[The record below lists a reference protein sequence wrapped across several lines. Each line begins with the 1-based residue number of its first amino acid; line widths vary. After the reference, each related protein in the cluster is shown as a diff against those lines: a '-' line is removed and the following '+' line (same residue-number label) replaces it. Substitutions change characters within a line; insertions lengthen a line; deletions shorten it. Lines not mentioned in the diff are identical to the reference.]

1 MKHKGFIG
9 SVLAGLMLVL
19 YTACE
24 DKVGDNIYTKKLD
37 LIGEYMEHHPD
48 YYSGFYALLEKTEML
63 GLMNSYGAYTCF
75 IPNNEAVDAYFKNS
89 EFGSMENFPV
99 DSLKKIVLYQI
110 IENDTISTSEF
121 TGDRLRTTNMM
132 GDFLQVKQ
140 VGYDHII
147 NNLATILLRD
157 QIVKNGIIHMTDA
170 FLFPDKDNVVGKL
183 DSEGIDNRYSIF
195 SDALKA
201 TGIANRL
208 QKSSDSHEFSYT
220 KTENEMPVKV
230 IIPKLYRY
238 TLLVESDDVYRKA
251 GIHSYEDLKNRYAG
265 TSNDVTNPTNGL
277 YRFIAYH
284 CLDRQYTYTQF
295 GTFAAQDGYEIVETM
310 CENTLLEFRNYPEGI
325 VFNRFTDENNVVIP
339 GSKVTSNY
347 DQRNIMANNGM
358 LHEIESILEIPD
370 QKLYFHKKMRF
381 NIASFLPELMNNGYR
396 GKESLELPNAML
408 KGPQYFD
415 NLQIIGEAGYVIP
428 KYDYTSQWIRHQYDE
443 ILIGSGYSPWEQ
455 ETTGKLWGSTRY
467 DVTLILPPFPEGT
480 WEVRFGYT
488 SNQYRGM
495 AQIYLD
501 GDPAGIPLWMGPV
514 TTAYYGIDGMDEET
528 ARKVL
533 YNNSYM
539 PYPSHITNGSGSAA
553 LYTNVDRL
561 RRVIG
566 TYSWNDM
573 KKHVLRFKS
582 VEAGQLS
589 LNFIELI
596 PIELIAEEGTE

>member
-1 MKHKGFIG
+1 MA
-9 SVLAGLMLVL
+9 LAV
-19 YTACE
+19 YTSCE

-48 YYSGFYALLEKTEML
+48 HYSGFYALLEKTEML

-75 IPNNEAVDAYFKNS
+75 IPNNEAVDEYFKNS
-89 EFGSMENFPV
+89 EFGSMENYPV

-140 VGYDHII
+140 VGADIII
-147 NNLATILLRD
+147 NNLAKILLRD
-157 QIVKNGIIHMTDA
+157 QIVKNGIIHETDA

-183 DSEGIDNRYSIF
+183 DNEGANSRYSIF
-195 SDALKA
+195 SEALKE
-201 TGIANRL
+201 TGISALLDRSL
-208 QKSSDSHEFSYT
+208 DPREFSYT
-220 KTENEMPVKV
+220 KTENEVPVKV

-238 TLLVESDDVYRKA
+238 TLLVESDELYRKK
-251 GIHSYEDLKNRYAG
+251 GINNYEDLKKRYAG
-265 TSNDVTNPTNGL
+265 ADNNVTNPKNGL

-295 GTFAAQDGYEIVETM
+295 GKFAEQDGYEIVETM

-325 VFNRFTDENNVVIP
+325 VFNRFTDDEGQVIYP

-347 DQRNIMANNGM
+347 DHRNIMANNGM
-358 LHEIESILEIPD
+358 LHEIDSLLEIPD
-370 QKLYFHKKMRF
+370 QNKYFHKKMRF
-381 NIASFLPELMNNGYR
+381 NVASFLPELMNNGYR
-396 GKESLELPNAML
+396 GYESLELPNAML

-415 NLQIIGEAGYVIP
+415 NLTITGEAGYVIP

-443 ILIGSGYSPWEQ
+443 ILIGAGYSPWEQ
-455 ETTGKLWGSTRY
+455 ETTGKLWGGTRY
-467 DVTLILPPFPEGT
+467 DVKLVLPPFPEGT

-495 AQIYLD
+495 AQIFMD
-501 GDPAGIPLWMGPV
+501 NEPAGVPLWMGPV

-553 LYTNVDRL
+553 LYTSVDRL
-561 RRVIG
+561 RRIIG
-566 TYSWNDM
+566 TYSWDEM

-596 PIELIAEEGTE
+596 PVELISEEGTD